1 MAEEYLA
8 AEPEASGDS
17 AGETGVLSNLLRELT
32 DKGLADLMQL
42 PEVRGL
48 AFLRWRRSAAGRRG
62 TMLCCSR
69 WRSWRGRAVSC

>member
-42 PEVRGL
+42 PEVRGACLSALEEIGCRPPGNHVVLFALEKL
-48 AFLRWRRSAAGRRG
+48 A
-62 TMLCCSR
+62 
-69 WRSWRGRAVSC
+69 RA